1 MEADTVK
8 LVAYVRVSTAGQVSD
23 GYGLSIQEK
32 AVRAWA
38 KTNGHRIVRLVR
50 EEGVS
55 GAKEAVDRPGLSEAL
70 TLIQDGTAEGLLIPR
85 LDRLARSVTVQEAT
99 LAFVWRHGGKVY
111 AADSGDIAEDQDD
124 PYRIAMREMAGVF
137 AGLERRI
144 IVKRLKD
151 GRAAKQAA
159 GKKAVGAYAYGTHG
173 EGEGRERDAAPNPS
187 EAAAHARILELR
199 RARKSYREICEVLD
213 AEGHRPRRAARWQ
226 PMVVRSI
233 CRRAELD

>member
-1 MEADTVK
+1 MK
-8 LVAYVRVSTAGQVSD
+8 LVAYIRVSTAGQVSD

-38 KTNGHRIVRLVR
+38 KANGHRIVRLVR

-55 GAKEAVDRPGLSEAL
+55 GAKDAVDRPGLSEAL
-70 TLIQDGTAEGLLIPR
+70 TLIQDGTAEGVLIPR

-99 LAFVWRHGGKVY
+99 LAFVWRHGGKVF

-151 GRAAKQAA
+151 GRAAKDAA
-159 GKKAVGAYAYGTHG
+159 GRKSVGAYAYGTQG
-173 EGEGRERDAAPNPS
+173 VGEGRERDAGPNPAET
-187 EAAAHARILELR
+187 EAHTQILELR
-199 RARKSYREICEVLD
+199 RAGSSYREICDALD
-213 AEGHRPRRAARWQ
+213 AAGHRPRRAERWQ
-226 PMVVRSI
+226 PMVVRTI
-233 CRRAELD
+233 CQRAGLN

>member
-1 MEADTVK
+1 MAKV
-8 LVAYVRVSTAGQVSD
+8 VAYIRVSTAGQVSD

-38 KTNGHRIVRLVR
+38 KASGHRIVHLVR

-55 GAKEAVDRPGLSEAL
+55 GAKDAVDRPGLSEAL

-144 IVKRLKD
+144 IVKRLRD
-151 GRAAKQAA
+151 GRAAKEAA
-159 GKKAVGAYAYGTHG
+159 GRKHVGAYAFGMHG
-173 EGEGRERDAAPNPS
+173 VGEGRERDAGSNPA
-187 EAAAHARILELR
+187 EADAHARILDLR
-199 RARKSYREICEVLD
+199 RAGKSYREICEALD
-213 AEGHRPRRAARWQ
+213 TEGHRPRRAERWQ

-233 CRRAELD
+233 CQRAGLN

>member
-1 MEADTVK
+1 
-8 LVAYVRVSTAGQVSD
+8 VSD

-38 KTNGHRIVRLVR
+38 KANGHRIVRLVS

-99 LAFVWRHGGKVY
+99 LAFVWRHGGRVY

-151 GRAAKQAA
+151 GRAAKDAS
-159 GKKAVGAYAYGTHG
+159 GRKSVGAYAYGTHG
-173 EGEGRERDAAPNPS
+173 VGEGRERDAGSNPA
-187 EAAAHARILELR
+187 EAAAHARTLELR
-199 RARKSYREICEVLD
+199 RSGKSYREICEALN
-213 AEGHRPRRAARWQ
+213 AEGHRPRRAERWQ
-226 PMVVRSI
+226 PMVVRAI
-233 CRRAELD
+233 CRRAGLD

>member
-1 MEADTVK
+1 MKV
-8 LVAYVRVSTAGQVSD
+8 VAYVRVSTAGQVSD

-38 KTNGHRIVRLVR
+38 KANGHRIVRLVR

-99 LAFVWRHGGKVY
+99 LAFVWRHGGKVF

-151 GRAAKQAA
+151 GRAAKESA
-159 GKKAVGAYAYGTHG
+159 GRKAVGAYAYGTHG
-173 EGEGRERDAAPNPS
+173 VGEGRERDAGSNPA
-187 EAAAHARILELR
+187 EAAAHARILDLR
-199 RARKSYREICEVLD
+199 RASKSYREICEALD
-213 AEGHRPRRAARWQ
+213 SEGFHPRRAERWQ
-226 PMVVRSI
+226 PMVVRAI
-233 CRRAELD
+233 CHRAGLN

>member
-1 MEADTVK
+1 MK
-8 LVAYVRVSTAGQVSD
+8 LVAYIRVSTAGQVSD

-38 KTNGHRIVRLVR
+38 KANGHRIVRLVS

-99 LAFVWRHGGKVY
+99 LAFVWRHGGRVY

-151 GRAAKQAA
+151 GRAAKDAS
-159 GKKAVGAYAYGTHG
+159 GRKSVGAYAYGTHG
-173 EGEGRERDAAPNPS
+173 VGEGRERDAGSNPA

-199 RARKSYREICEVLD
+199 RSGKSYREICEALN
-213 AEGHRPRRAARWQ
+213 AEGHRPRRAERWQ
-226 PMVVRSI
+226 PMVVRAI
-233 CRRAELD
+233 CRRAGLD

>member
-1 MEADTVK
+1 VKVK

-38 KTNGHRIVRLVR
+38 KANGHRIVRLVS

-159 GKKAVGAYAYGTHG
+159 NKKAVGAYAYGTHG
-173 EGEGRERDAAPNPS
+173 VGEGRERDAGLNPA
-187 EAAAHARILELR
+187 EAAAHALILDLR
-199 RARKSYREICEVLD
+199 RTGKSYREICSALD
-213 AEGHRPRRAARWQ
+213 AEGYRPRRAELWH

-233 CRRAELD
+233 CHRAGLN

>member
-1 MEADTVK
+1 VK

-38 KTNGHRIVRLVR
+38 KANGHRIVQLVR

-70 TLIQDGTAEGLLIPR
+70 TLIQDGTAAGLLIPR

-99 LAFVWRHGGKVY
+99 LAFVWRHGGRVF

-151 GRAAKQAA
+151 GRAAKEAS
-159 GKKAVGAYAYGTHG
+159 GRKAVGAYAYGTHG
-173 EGEGRERDAAPNPS
+173 VGEGRERDAGTNPA
-187 EAAAHARILELR
+187 EATARDRILELR
-199 RARKSYREICEVLD
+199 RASKSYREICEALD
-213 AEGHRPRRAARWQ
+213 AEGYRPRRAAQWQ
-226 PMVVRSI
+226 PMVVRAI
-233 CRRAELD
+233 CRRAGLG

>member
-1 MEADTVK
+1 
-8 LVAYVRVSTAGQVSD
+8 VSD

-38 KTNGHRIVRLVR
+38 KANGHRIVRLVS

-99 LAFVWRHGGKVY
+99 LAFVWRHGGRVY

-151 GRAAKQAA
+151 GRAAKDAS
-159 GKKAVGAYAYGTHG
+159 GRKSVGAYAYGTHG
-173 EGEGRERDAAPNPS
+173 VGEGRERDAGSNPA

-199 RARKSYREICEVLD
+199 RSGKSYREICEALN
-213 AEGHRPRRAARWQ
+213 AEGHRPRRAERWQ
-226 PMVVRSI
+226 PMVVRAI
-233 CRRAELD
+233 CRRAGLD

>member
-1 MEADTVK
+1 MK
-8 LVAYVRVSTAGQVSD
+8 LVAYIRVSTAGQVSD

-38 KTNGHRIVRLVR
+38 KASSHRIVKVIR

-55 GAKEAVDRPGLSEAL
+55 GAKDAVDRPGLSEAL
-70 TLIQDGTAEGLLIPR
+70 LMIQEGTAAGLLIPR

-144 IVKRLKD
+144 IVKRLRD
-151 GRAAKQAA
+151 GRAAKEAA
-159 GKKAVGAYAYGTHG
+159 GRKSVGAYAYGTHG
-173 EGEGRERDAAPNPS
+173 AGEGRDRDAAPNPA
-187 EAAAHARILELR
+187 ETAARARILELR
-199 RARKSYREICEVLD
+199 AAGDSYRAIAEQLD
-213 AEGHRPRRAARWQ
+213 TEGLKPRRAAKWSA
-226 PMVVRSI
+226 MVVRSI
-233 CRRAELD
+233 CQKAELT